1 MNLHA
6 RCLAVLCALGWGTS
20 SALAADFDCP
30 RVTVIVPY
38 PAGGAADVAA
48 RLVADRL
55 EAGLKKSFVIENRP
69 GATGNIGT
77 AAVVNAKPDGCT
89 LLVNA
94 AVLATFPSS
103 FSKLGF
109 DPVKDL
115 APIGGIG
122 VTPTLLVAPKS
133 LPADDLKSLVQLS
146 RQRPDGLSFSTAG
159 YGLLQHLAVE
169 EMAQRTGGKFVHV
182 VYKGGAQA
190 ATDLIAARVDFGS
203 FAAGSVIQFVKGGE
217 LKPLAV
223 VQPTRSDLMPE
234 VATIAEQG
242 LPGLDAG
249 GRHFPPQRRTQQD
262 RRGSGPE
269 GAFCQYRLRPDGAHP
284 RRRGGDHAQDRRGL
298 GARDQ
303 APEYQAGLTAAGIAQ
318 AILASAD
325 SCLYKP
331 LISHA
336 DLGLTAVRWLI
347 LTARPE
353 GAHGSAAAQPEN
365 TYVAS

>member
-1 MNLHA
+1 MGLLL
-6 RCLAVLCALGWGTS
+6 RFIAVLCAFG
-20 SALAADFDCP
+20 SATPSLAADFDCP

-55 EAGLKKSFVIENRP
+55 ELGLKKSFVIENRP

-94 AVLATFPSS
+94 AVIATFPWS
-103 FSKLGF
+103 FTKLGF

-133 LPADDLKSLVQLS
+133 LPADDLKGLVQLS
-146 RQRPDGLSFSTAG
+146 KQRPDGLSFSTAG
-159 YGLLQHLAVE
+159 YWLLQHLAVE
-169 EMAQRTGGKFVHV
+169 EVAQRTGAKFVHV

-190 ATDLIAARVDFGS
+190 ATDLIVARVDFGS
-203 FAAGSVIQFVKGGE
+203 FAAGSVIQFVKEGQ

-223 VQPTRSDLMPE
+223 VQETRSDLLPD

-242 LPGLDAG
+242 LSGLDAG
-249 GRHFPPQRRTQQD
+249 VHFMLYAPAATPKGVVSVLGGELNKIVGDPALKQRFAHIGYDPT
-262 RRGSGPE
+262 
-269 GAFCQYRLRPDGAHP
+269 ALAPD
-284 RRRGGDHAQDRRGL
+284 
-298 GARDQ
+298 
-303 APEYQAGLTAAGIAQ
+303 
-318 AILASAD
+318 
-325 SCLYKP
+325 
-331 LISHA
+331 
-336 DLGLTAVRWLI
+336 
-347 LTARPE
+347 
-353 GAHGSAAAQPEN
+353 AAAAIMRKTGEVWAPVIKRLN
-365 TYVAS
+365 IKLD

>member
-1 MNLHA
+1 V
-6 RCLAVLCALGWGTS
+6 RVRIGI
-20 SALAADFDCP
+20 AADFDCP

-55 EAGLKKSFVIENRP
+55 ELGLKKSFVIENRP

-94 AVLATFPSS
+94 AVIATFPWS
-103 FSKLGF
+103 FTKLGF

-133 LPADDLKSLVQLS
+133 LPADDLKGLVQLS
-146 RQRPDGLSFSTAG
+146 KQRPDGLSFSTAG

-169 EMAQRTGGKFVHV
+169 EVAQRTGAKFVHV

-203 FAAGSVIQFVKGGE
+203 FAAGSVIQFVKEGQ

-223 VQPTRSDLMPE
+223 VQETRSDLLPD
-234 VATIAEQG
+234 VAAIAEQG

-249 GRHFPPQRRTQQD
+249 VHFMLYAPATTPKGVVSVLGGELNKIVGDPALKQRFAHIGYDPT
-262 RRGSGPE
+262 
-269 GAFCQYRLRPDGAHP
+269 ALAPD
-284 RRRGGDHAQDRRGL
+284 
-298 GARDQ
+298 
-303 APEYQAGLTAAGIAQ
+303 
-318 AILASAD
+318 
-325 SCLYKP
+325 
-331 LISHA
+331 
-336 DLGLTAVRWLI
+336 
-347 LTARPE
+347 
-353 GAHGSAAAQPEN
+353 AAAAIMRKTGEVWAPVIKRLN
-365 TYVAS
+365 INLD

>member
-1 MNLHA
+1 MGLLL
-6 RCLAVLCALGWGTS
+6 RFIAVLCAFG
-20 SALAADFDCP
+20 SATPSLAADFDCP

-55 EAGLKKSFVIENRP
+55 ELGLKKSFVIENRS

-94 AVLATFPSS
+94 AVIATFPWS
-103 FSKLGF
+103 FTKLGF

-133 LPADDLKSLVQLS
+133 LPADDLKGLVQLS
-146 RQRPDGLSFSTAG
+146 KQRPDGLSFSTAG

-169 EMAQRTGGKFVHV
+169 EVAQRTGAKFVHV

-190 ATDLIAARVDFGS
+190 ATDLIVARVDFGS
-203 FAAGSVIQFVKGGE
+203 FAAGSVIQFVKEGQ

-223 VQPTRSDLMPE
+223 VQETRSDLLPD

-242 LPGLDAG
+242 LSGLDAG
-249 GRHFPPQRRTQQD
+249 VHFMLYAPAATPKGVVSVLGGELNKIVGDPALKQRFAHIGYDPT
-262 RRGSGPE
+262 
-269 GAFCQYRLRPDGAHP
+269 ALAPD
-284 RRRGGDHAQDRRGL
+284 
-298 GARDQ
+298 
-303 APEYQAGLTAAGIAQ
+303 
-318 AILASAD
+318 
-325 SCLYKP
+325 
-331 LISHA
+331 
-336 DLGLTAVRWLI
+336 
-347 LTARPE
+347 
-353 GAHGSAAAQPEN
+353 AAAAIMRKTGEVWAPVIKRLN
-365 TYVAS
+365 IKLD

>member
-1 MNLHA
+1 MGLLL
-6 RCLAVLCALGWGTS
+6 RFLAVLCALGLATS
-20 SALAADFDCP
+20 SLAADFDCP
-30 RVTVIVPY
+30 RVTVVVPY

-55 EAGLKKSFVIENRP
+55 ELGLKKSFVIENRP

-94 AVLATFPSS
+94 AVIATFPWS
-103 FSKLGF
+103 FTKLGF

-133 LPADDLKSLVQLS
+133 LPADDLKGLVQLS
-146 RQRPDGLSFSTAG
+146 KQRPDGLSFSTAG

-169 EMAQRTGGKFVHV
+169 EVAQRTGAKFVHV

-203 FAAGSVIQFVKGGE
+203 FAAGSVIQFVKEGQ

-223 VQPTRSDLMPE
+223 VQETRSDLLPD
-234 VATIAEQG
+234 VAAIAEQG

-249 GRHFPPQRRTQQD
+249 VHFMLYAPAATPKDVVSVLGGELNKIVGDPALKQRFAHIGYDPT
-262 RRGSGPE
+262 
-269 GAFCQYRLRPDGAHP
+269 ALAPD
-284 RRRGGDHAQDRRGL
+284 
-298 GARDQ
+298 
-303 APEYQAGLTAAGIAQ
+303 
-318 AILASAD
+318 
-325 SCLYKP
+325 
-331 LISHA
+331 
-336 DLGLTAVRWLI
+336 
-347 LTARPE
+347 
-353 GAHGSAAAQPEN
+353 AAAAITRKTGEVWAPVIKRLN
-365 TYVAS
+365 IKLD

>member
-1 MNLHA
+1 MGLLL
-6 RCLAVLCALGWGTS
+6 RFLAVLCALGLATS
-20 SALAADFDCP
+20 SLAADFDCP

-55 EAGLKKSFVIENRP
+55 ELGLKKSFVIENRP

-94 AVLATFPSS
+94 AVIATFPWS
-103 FSKLGF
+103 FTKLGF

-133 LPADDLKSLVQLS
+133 LPADDLKGLVQLS
-146 RQRPDGLSFSTAG
+146 KQRPDGLSFSTAG

-169 EMAQRTGGKFVHV
+169 EVAQRTGAKFVHV

-203 FAAGSVIQFVKGGE
+203 FAAGSVIQFVKEGQ

-223 VQPTRSDLMPE
+223 VQETRSDLLPD
-234 VATIAEQG
+234 VAAIAEQG

-249 GRHFPPQRRTQQD
+249 VHFMLYAPAATPKGVVSVLGGELNKIVGDPALKQRFAHIGYDPT
-262 RRGSGPE
+262 
-269 GAFCQYRLRPDGAHP
+269 ALAPD
-284 RRRGGDHAQDRRGL
+284 
-298 GARDQ
+298 
-303 APEYQAGLTAAGIAQ
+303 
-318 AILASAD
+318 
-325 SCLYKP
+325 
-331 LISHA
+331 
-336 DLGLTAVRWLI
+336 
-347 LTARPE
+347 
-353 GAHGSAAAQPEN
+353 AAAAIMRKTGVVWAPVIKRLN
-365 TYVAS
+365 IKLD